1 MYAQDQSLVINN
13 LAVSLC
19 DTIIIVLC
27 CTCQP
32 FAALCVKLHGPI
44 HGGLQHCVSDVQQK
58 TAAGQQHGTAL
69 IYIYTQLLP
78 ALMTSCTLLLF
89 IQLTVYQQIDS
100 MATSKE
106 EEDPVLCHLPRQ
118 YY

>member
-1 MYAQDQSLVINN
+1 MYAQDQSLVISN

-69 IYIYTQLLP
+69 IYTHTHTTAAWPYDVMYFVTIYTVDRLS
-78 ALMTSCTLLLF
+78 AN
-89 IQLTVYQQIDS
+89 
-100 MATSKE
+100 
-106 EEDPVLCHLPRQ
+106 
-118 YY
+118 